1 MKVCLIF
8 REARPGY
15 FSIEEVFNCIRKE
28 LQDKVEFVE
37 FYADAKRGRFLNI
50 LAARKVKADVYHI
63 TGDCNY
69 IALGL
74 PGKKTILTVHDIG
87 HYERTL
93 KGIRRILFGWL
104 WWRFPLR
111 RVQLVTV
118 VSQFSK
124 ARLEKVFN
132 TPAAK
137 MKVIYN
143 PIFPGFESK
152 TDSFNKAYPRILQIG
167 TGANKNTERLIE
179 AVAGIPCHLVLINK
193 LTPALQLQLEKA
205 GVSYEIHNKLT
216 QQEVQA
222 LYQSAD
228 ILFFASLYE
237 GFGLPI
243 IEGFSTRI
251 AVITGKVTSMPE
263 IARDA
268 AVLVDPWSIKQ
279 IRQAI
284 LTITNDDDFRQRL
297 IERGIERVKDFQPV
311 TIAEQY
317 HQQYKQV
324 YHQSR

>member
-1 MKVCLIF
+1 
-8 REARPGY
+8 
-15 FSIEEVFNCIRKE
+15 
-28 LQDKVEFVE
+28 
-37 FYADAKRGRFLNI
+37 
-50 LAARKVKADVYHI
+50 
-63 TGDCNY
+63 
-69 IALGL
+69 
-74 PGKKTILTVHDIG
+74 
-87 HYERTL
+87 
-93 KGIRRILFGWL
+93 
-104 WWRFPLR
+104 
-111 RVQLVTV
+111 
-118 VSQFSK
+118 
-124 ARLEKVFN
+124 
-132 TPAAK
+132 
-137 MKVIYN
+137 
-143 PIFPGFESK
+143 
-152 TDSFNKAYPRILQIG
+152 
-167 TGANKNTERLIE
+167 
-179 AVAGIPCHLVLINK
+179 